1 MTIVSQIMTRGVR
14 SMQASDNVMAAA
26 QAMEELSEISFPAEP
41 DRSHQSQASG
51 AAGGGSASRKPRTRL
66 N

>member
-26 QAMEELSEISFPAEP
+26 QAMEELSEISFPSEP

-51 AAGGGSASRKPRTRL
+51 AAGGGSASRKPRTRPD
-66 N
+66 